1 MSPGRVGLPLAGKL
15 AIFALVMRPLILWQQ
30 PMKRVLY
37 ALSPA
42 VLASIWFFGWR
53 SLVVLAAACAAAFLA
68 EFLLLRARR
77 EPVSSAVF
85 VTAFLLALSLPP
97 TIPCWMAAV
106 GAAFAVIF
114 GKMIFG
120 GYGRNLLNP
129 ALTGRVLLYLTFA
142 VPLTARWVE
151 PLVSAAGP
159 LHLSG
164 SWGGFSRFAADAVST
179 ATPLALLRD
188 GRPVDLLAL
197 LWGNVAGS
205 LGETSALLL
214 ALGGIYLL
222 ATRAADWRIV
232 ASELAAFLALQT
244 ALWLA
249 RVPRASDPL
258 SALLA
263 GSLLLGMLFMATDPV
278 SAAQTRAGRW
288 IYGALIGV
296 LTVLIRTFS
305 SWPEATVPAI
315 LSGNAFSGIIDHFVR
330 RGRERAKTAP
340 QAPEQGEGQG

>member
-1 MSPGRVGLPLAGKL
+1 MVEAKKQ
-15 AIFALVMRPLILWQQ
+15 PLILWQQ

-37 ALSPA
+37 ALSPV

-53 SLVVLAAACAAAFLA
+53 SLVVLAVVSAVAFLT
-68 EFLLLRARR
+68 EFLFVRARK

-97 TIPCWMAAV
+97 SISYWMAAV
-106 GAAFAVIF
+106 GAVSAVIF
-114 GKMIFG
+114 GKMVFG
-120 GYGRNLLNP
+120 GYGRNLFNP
-129 ALTGRVLLYLTFA
+129 ALIGRVFLYVTFA
-142 VPLTARWVE
+142 EPLTARWVQ

-159 LHLSG
+159 LHLPD
-164 SWGGFSRFAADAVST
+164 SWGGFTRFAADAVSA
-179 ATPLALLRD
+179 ATPLALLAD
-188 GRPVDLLAL
+188 GRPVDLLGL
-197 LWGNVAGS
+197 LWGNVSGS
-205 LGETSALLL
+205 LGETSAVLL

-222 ATRAADWRIV
+222 VTRAANWRIV

-249 RVPRASDPL
+249 RVPHASDPL

-263 GSLLLGMLFMATDPV
+263 GSLLLGMLFMSTDPI
-278 SAAQTRAGRW
+278 SAAQTQGGRW

-305 SWPEATVPAI
+305 IWPEATGFAI
-315 LSGNAFSGIIDHFVR
+315 LLGNTFSGIIDYFVR
-330 RGRERAKTAP
+330 QSRERAKARVAP
-340 QAPEQGEGQG
+340 PAPERK

>member
-1 MSPGRVGLPLAGKL
+1 M
-15 AIFALVMRPLILWQQ
+15 ILWQP

-37 ALSPA
+37 ALSPV

-53 SLVVLAAACAAAFLA
+53 SLVVLAVASATAFLT
-68 EFLLLRARR
+68 EFLFVRGRK

-85 VTAFLLALSLPP
+85 VTASLLALSLPP
-97 TIPCWMAAV
+97 TIPYWMAAV

-129 ALTGRVLLYLTFA
+129 ALTGRVFLYLTFA
-142 VPLTARWVE
+142 VPLTARWVL

-159 LHLSG
+159 LRFPG
-164 SWGGFSRFAADAVST
+164 SWGGFTRFAADAVSS
-179 ATPLALLRD
+179 ATPLALLHD
-188 GRPVDLLAL
+188 GRPVDLLPL
-197 LWGNVAGS
+197 LWGNVSGS
-205 LGETSALLL
+205 LGETSAMLL

-222 ATRAADWRIV
+222 ATRSANWRIV

-263 GSLLLGMLFMATDPV
+263 GSLLLGMLFMSTDPV
-278 SAAQTRAGRW
+278 SAAQTQAGRW
-288 IYGALIGV
+288 IYGALIGM

-305 SWPEATVPAI
+305 AWPEATGFAI
-315 LSGNAFSGIIDHFVR
+315 LLGNTFSGIIDYFVR
-330 RGRERAKTAP
+330 RGRERAKARAAP
-340 QAPEQGEGQG
+340 PAPERK